1 MPLSLENFKKEIA
14 SHILQRGRDYYDDGC
29 VVGLEEIGDGHWM
42 AEVEGTEIYIV
53 EVEQSGD
60 GGIYHTC
67 TCPYDWGPTCKH
79 VAAVLYAI
87 EDTFEEYFKGKP
99 TRPRKKRTT
108 RKEKVRTILE
118 NLPRQELVEV
128 LTEFADND
136 HQIALSLLAR
146 FGSEGEGKKAYIRLV
161 KDALKMGQ
169 GRGGFIDYW
178 GAPDAARGL
187 LEILNRAEK
196 FLRQGKSAE
205 AIPITQAILE
215 TVIPVIEYADDSMGA
230 MGGCIDSAC
239 QILERAAANLEGAGR
254 HELFEYC
261 LTKAPVDPFVEWD
274 WGWFLAQ
281 LAADLSATQ
290 EERTRL
296 FAVLDQMA
304 TRRGTTYNDRSFS
317 PARFD
322 HQRAALIKL
331 TVIQPA
337 DGEEAA
343 LNFIKEHVHLHPF
356 RQRLI
361 KHYMESDDL
370 EEVKRLCREWLDH
383 YSQQAPGLQEEYLGT
398 LLNVSQMEG
407 EKSETARLSRELF
420 LHTSKFEYYDFL
432 KQIIRGENWSEVVK
446 ELLNNLENRSWG
458 KIVQAEIYVREAM
471 WDRLLEVSLEAGETY
486 LDSYRE
492 HLEPRFPKEIL
503 QAYKQILYHKLSRT
517 SSRAVY
523 AEAAEYL
530 VRMDKMGYGM
540 EAREIKGDLIY
551 KYKRRKAMIEELNA
565 ALPG

>member
-1 MPLSLENFKKEIA
+1 MQLSLENFKKEIA

-29 VVGLEEIGDGHWM
+29 VVSLEEIGDGHWL
-42 AEVEGTEIYIV
+42 AKVEGTELYIV
-53 EVEQSGD
+53 KIEQNAE

-87 EDTFEEYFKGKP
+87 EAAFQEYFDGKP

-118 NLPRQELVEV
+118 NLPKQELVEI
-128 LTEFADND
+128 LTEFAGND
-136 HQIALSLLAR
+136 RQIALALLAR
-146 FGSEGEGKKAYIRLV
+146 FGSEGESKKAYIRMA
-161 KDALKMGQ
+161 KDALKLGQ

-187 LEILNRAEK
+187 LEMLNRARK
-196 FLRQGKSAE
+196 FLRQGKSTE
-205 AIPITQAILE
+205 AIPIAQAILE
-215 TVIPVIEYADDSMGA
+215 TVIPAIEHADDSMGA
-230 MGGCIDSAC
+230 LGECIDSAC
-239 QILERAAANLEGAGR
+239 KILEKAAADLEGTAR
-254 HELFEYC
+254 HELFDYC
-261 LTKAPVDPFVEWD
+261 LAKAPFDPFVDWD
-274 WGWFLAQ
+274 WCWFLAQ
-281 LAADLSATQ
+281 LAADLIATQ
-290 EERTRL
+290 EERKRL

-304 TRRGTTYNDRSFS
+304 TRRGTTFDDRPFS
-317 PARFD
+317 LNRFD
-322 HQRAALIKL
+322 HERAALIKL
-331 TVIQPA
+331 TVIQSE

-343 LNFIKEHVHLHPF
+343 LNFIKEHVHHHPF

-370 EEVKRLCREWLDH
+370 EEVKRLCQEWLDH
-383 YSQQAPGLQEEYLGT
+383 YSQQAPGLREEYLGT

-407 EKSETARLSRELF
+407 EKSEIVRLARELF
-420 LHTSKFEYYDFL
+420 LDTAKFGYYDFL
-432 KQIIRGENWSEVVK
+432 RQMTHEEEWPGFVEDLINDVEERSRGK
-446 ELLNNLENRSWG
+446 H
-458 KIVQAEIYVREAM
+458 VQAQIYLREGM
-471 WDRLLEVSLEAGETY
+471 WERLLEVSLDAGQSY

-492 HLEPRFPKEIL
+492 YLEPRFPEEIFN
-503 QAYKQILYHKLSRT
+503 AYKQIVYKKLSRT

-540 EAREIKGDLIY
+540 ETRETKKDLII
-551 KYKRRKAMIEELNA
+551 KYGRRKAMIEELNA